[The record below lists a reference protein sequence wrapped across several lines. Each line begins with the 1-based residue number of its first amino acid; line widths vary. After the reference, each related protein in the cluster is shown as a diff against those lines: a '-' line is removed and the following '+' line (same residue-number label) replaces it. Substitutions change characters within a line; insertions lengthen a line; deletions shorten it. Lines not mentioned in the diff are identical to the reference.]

1 MGWNP
6 FKAIKKFVKK
16 AIDVVVDVFE
26 AVVDIVASPFGMAG
40 FGSGELSADQT
51 QQEILGPLLNK
62 DSGVGDIPI
71 IYGKRRVGGNRV
83 FVSTNGTNNEYLYVA
98 IVLSEGQ
105 IDGFETLYVDD
116 VAVPLSSYA
125 HGVSA
130 TPSSGDFSGRVTCQF
145 FDGRDDQSAS
155 SLLSEAP
162 NWGSNH
168 KLSGLAYLALKFR
181 WKKIESQAD
190 SDNNPFRS
198 GIPKVNAI
206 VRGRKIFDVIDSYTT
221 SYQGSI
227 SAVSGSGTKTNS
239 ATTASITQVTSPPTA
254 NYSNTI
260 TFATT
265 ESGATFKS
273 RADAIVQ
280 SRSRSLNTGS
290 GGTNTTKTFTSVL
303 TINNEY
309 QAVQIRQILTNTDT
323 STVVSDIT
331 DGPIASTQGTQVTA
345 MINED
350 YACPTGNYTLE
361 TQIVLTG
368 NGPQT
373 GIPNGTYN
381 VSGEIG
387 VSVGVSATHTTA
399 YASETV
405 VFDNN
410 PVNVLLDYMR
420 NPRYGKGLT
429 NDVFE
434 WASIRMAAAQCDQ
447 TVPYT
452 SSTTGPFNEFDGIL
466 SSGSTLLNNIRTI
479 LASFRGIMPY
489 QSGKYYLRIPHGGDD
504 SDVDS
509 APTPPPVTFIITD
522 DIMVGGLQIQGESKD
537 RKVNQIRITYTDPD
551 ADYQP
556 NDVIWPPEDSQ
567 VYADYLTEDNMELH
581 TQLTLGHCTHRE
593 RALNYAETMVKTSR
607 NKMIVS
613 LSTTLAAAQ
622 VSVGDLIR
630 IVNRLMSFDGIY
642 RVDSVGLTS
651 EGSINFQCTEHNSS
665 DYELDGQAADI
676 VRPSISL
683 PNPLL
688 VSAPTSVT
696 VTSSGISSTSGYV
709 AQSQMKVT
717 WTASTDPFVNEY
729 ITQYKLA
736 SDSTYITAGIT
747 NDTQFFIGPVS
758 TGEQYDVRVTARNE
772 LDRRSNYASAAT
784 HTVS

>member
-6 FKAIKKFVKK
+6 FKAIKKAVKK

-40 FGSGELSADQT
+40 FGSADLSGQQA

-130 TPSSGDFSGRVTCQF
+130 TPSSGDFADRVTCQF
-145 FDGRDDQSAS
+145 FDGRDNQSAS
-155 SLLSEAP
+155 SILSEAP
-162 NWGSNH
+162 NWGSDH

-206 VRGRKIFDVIDSYTT
+206 VRGRKIFDVIDGYTT

-227 SAVSGSGTKTNS
+227 SSVTGSGTKTNS
-239 ATTASITQVTSPPTA
+239 ATTASITQVTNPPTA

-280 SRSRSLNTGS
+280 SRSMSLNTGS

-303 TINNEY
+303 TSNNEY

-373 GIPNGTYN
+373 GIPTGTYN

-405 VFDNN
+405 VYNNN

-434 WASIRMAAAQCDQ
+434 WASIRMAASQCEQ

-452 SSTTGPFNEFDGIL
+452 TSTTGPFNEFDGIL
-466 SSGSTLLNNIRTI
+466 NSGTTLLNNIRTI

-522 DIMVGGLQIQGESKD
+522 DIMIGGLQIQGESKD
-537 RKVNQIRITYTDPD
+537 RKINQIRVTYTDPD

-642 RVDSVGLTS
+642 RVESVSLS
-651 EGSINFQCTEHNSS
+651 AEGSINFQCTEHNPS

-688 VSAPTSVT
+688 VAAPTAVT
-696 VTSSGISSTSGYV
+696 VTQSTALSGGGYTAD
-709 AQSQMKVT
+709 AQLDIT
-717 WTASTDPFVNEY
+717 WTASTDPFTTEY
-729 ITQYKLA
+729 IVQVKRA
-736 SDSTYITAGIT
+736 ADSNYYTVGIT
-747 NDTQFFIGPVS
+747 NDTEFLWGPVA
-758 TGEQYDVRVTARNE
+758 TGDQWDARVASRNE
-772 LDRRSNYASAAT
+772 VDRRSNYAAAAT
-784 HTVS
+784 YTVT